1 MPVTKQRIR
10 AQQLRLLFTS
20 LAAPLGAGVTAG
32 LALVVLWPT
41 FDRQLLLGWGAATL
55 GWTVMRFVMWAKFR
69 YDWDSDADAVRW
81 APVLMVDVA
90 MSGAL
95 LGLFG
100 LAFYLPSDP
109 ETRAFIVCVMASM
122 VAGGA
127 VFYAAYLPAHDT
139 FLLTA
144 TLPATV
150 VALWHGTWISVF
162 TGIMVILLITL
173 TMLAVRT
180 RNRSITNMIRLRLE
194 NEDLVSDLR
203 FAKDA
208 AEGARRAAEG
218 ASDIKSQFLAHMSHE
233 LRTPLNAILG
243 FSEVIKDQLFGP
255 VGNERYRAYVADIFG
270 SAQHLLQ
277 VVNDILDL
285 SKLESGKVELAESEL
300 DLASLIRDCI
310 KLVKGQ
316 ADRRAIHIA
325 VELPADLLAAS
336 VYGDELRLKQVILNL
351 LSNAIKFSE
360 SGQPAVIGV
369 ARTESGELAITVR
382 DSGIGMS
389 SADIPIAL
397 EPFRQL
403 ESALTRR
410 FDGTGLGLPLAK
422 MLVELHGGTLTL
434 DSAPGV
440 GTTVTVLLPKAR
452 LRVRSPTVA
461 PASNRWSRAMG
472 A

>member
-1 MPVTKQRIR
+1 MPVSEQSIR

-20 LAAPLGAGVTAG
+20 LAAPLGAGVTAA
-32 LALVVLWPT
+32 LALVVLWPS

-55 GWTVMRFVMWAKFR
+55 SWTVMRFVMWAKFH
-69 YDWDSDADAVRW
+69 SDRDNDAEVVRW

-90 MSGAL
+90 MSGIL

-100 LAFYLPSDP
+100 LAFYLPADP

-127 VFYAAYLPAHDT
+127 VFYSAYLPAHDT
-139 FLLTA
+139 FLVSA
-144 TLPATV
+144 TLPATA

-162 TGIMVILLITL
+162 TGIMIILLIALTL
-173 TMLAVRT
+173 IAVRT
-180 RNRSITNMIRLRLE
+180 RNRSITKMIRLQLE

-203 FAKDA
+203 SAKTAADGARSA
-208 AEGARRAAEG
+208 AEE
-218 ASDIKSQFLAHMSHE
+218 ASQIKSQFLAHMSHE

-243 FSEVIKDQLFGP
+243 FSEVIKKQIFGP
-255 VGNERYRAYVADIFG
+255 IGNERYRSYVADIFS
-270 SAQHLLQ
+270 SAQHLLRL
-277 VVNDILDL
+277 VNDILDL
-285 SKLESGKVELAESEL
+285 SKLESGKVELSEREL
-300 DLASLIRDCI
+300 DLAGLIRDCI

-316 ADRRAIHIA
+316 ADQRSIHLA
-325 VELPADLLAAS
+325 VELPGDLLAALI
-336 VYGDELRLKQVILNL
+336 YGDELRLKQVILNL

-360 SGQPAVIGV
+360 DGQPVMVAVG
-369 ARTESGELAITVR
+369 RTKSGELAVTVK
-382 DSGIGMS
+382 DSGIGME

-422 MLVELHGGTLTL
+422 TLVELHGGTLAL
-434 DSAPGV
+434 KSAPGA
-440 GTTVTVLLPKAR
+440 GTTVTVLLPKER
-452 LRVRSPTVA
+452 LRDRPEAAA
-461 PASNRWSRAMG
+461 PALNRWSRAIG
-472 A
+472 D